1 MKNTSTN
8 LRLPNLTDNENPLV
22 SILIYNYNYGKYL
35 SECFQSALDQ
45 SYPNIEILFSDNASN
60 DNSWDIA
67 IDFQR
72 RYPGR
77 ITIARNRANLGTDL
91 NLQNCWA
98 TQKGRY
104 YVVLGSDDV
113 LHKDFVKVTASLL
126 SEHLDAAYVMTHR
139 YILDKDSNRTE
150 EVPFY
155 DGCYK
160 LIPPSQNGVYM
171 MAAINP
177 SITQICYRT
186 DQARKRSA
194 MGEFGSQFYGT
205 RIMDFRL
212 CMDFPVIYVD
222 APLVGHRI
230 HGENQSLVA
239 DKNLM
244 EILGPYILNLQ
255 FKEMG
260 RISGY
265 KNIEDKFNK
274 SIPKL
279 SKLAL
284 RYSLRAAKRG
294 DIELGLQYW
303 HLSQALYPEISLMTE
318 CSLLGSFLRSGASI
332 NTKEFDA
339 FDSSMDFQRNVAY
352 PPDEPYIKLKMT
364 GI

>member
-1 MKNTSTN
+1 MKDISEDLRFPYRTDTNT
-8 LRLPNLTDNENPLV
+8 PLV
-22 SILIYNYNYGKYL
+22 SILIYNYNYGRYL

-45 SYPNIEILFSDNASN
+45 SYPNIEILFSDNASD
-60 DNSWDIA
+60 DNSWEIA
-67 IDFQR
+67 LDFQR

-77 ITIARNRANLGTDL
+77 ITIARNRSNLGTDL
-91 NLQNCWA
+91 NLQNCFA
-98 TQKGRY
+98 TQLGRY

-113 LHKDFVKVTASLL
+113 LHKDFVKVTTALL
-126 SEHLDAAYVMTHR
+126 TEHFDAAYVMTHR
-139 YILDKDSNRTE
+139 YILDKDGNRTE

-186 DQARKRSA
+186 DQALRRSA

-212 CMDFPVIYVD
+212 CMDFPVVYID

-244 EILGPYILNLQ
+244 EILGPYVLNLQ
-255 FKEMG
+255 FREIG
-260 RISGY
+260 RLYSQ
-265 KNIEDKFNK
+265 NIIEYKFNK
-274 SIPKL
+274 SGQL
-279 SKLAL
+279 LAKLAL

-294 DIELGLQYW
+294 DIDLGLQYW
-303 HLSQALYPEISLMTE
+303 HLSQALYPEIRRTAE
-318 CSLLGSFLRSGASI
+318 CSILGSFFGSEI
-332 NTKEFDA
+332 PKHIKELEII
-339 FDSSMDFQRNVAY
+339 DSSMDFQRKVSY
-352 PPDEPYIKLKMT
+352 PPDEPFIKLDK
-364 GI
+364 IKI

>member
-1 MKNTSTN
+1 MKNKSAD
-8 LRLPNLTDNENPLV
+8 LRLPNRNDTETPLV

-45 SYPNIEILFSDNASN
+45 SYPNIEILFSDNASD

-77 ITIARNRANLGTDL
+77 ITIARNRSNLGTDL
-91 NLQNCWA
+91 NLENCWA
-98 TQKGRY
+98 TQQGMY

-113 LHKDFVKVTASLL
+113 LHEDFVKVTASLL
-126 SEHLDAAYVMTHR
+126 SEHRDAAYVMTHR

-160 LIPPSQNGVYM
+160 LLPPSQNGVYM

-222 APLVGHRI
+222 VPLVGHRI

-255 FKEMG
+255 FKELG
-260 RISGY
+260 RIYGH
-265 KNIEDKFNK
+265 KIIDDKFYK

-279 SKLAL
+279 AKLAL

-294 DIELGLQYW
+294 DIDLGQRYW
-303 HLSQALYPEISLMTE
+303 HLSQALYPEICSTAE
-318 CSLLGSFLRSGASI
+318 CSILGSYFNSVISR
-332 NTKEFDA
+332 NTFEFDD
-339 FDSSMDFQRNVAY
+339 FDSSMDFQRSVAY
-352 PPDEPYIKLKMT
+352 SPDEPYVKLDIKH
-364 GI
+364 

>member
-1 MKNTSTN
+1 MKDTSADF
-8 LRLPNLTDNENPLV
+8 RLPIRTDIDNPLV
-22 SILIYNYNYGKYL
+22 SILIYNYNYGRFL
-35 SECFQSALDQ
+35 SACFQSALDQ
-45 SYPNIEILFSDNASN
+45 SYPNIEILFSDNASD
-60 DNSWDIA
+60 DNSWEIA

-77 ITIARNRANLGTDL
+77 ITIARNRSNLGTDL
-91 NLQNCWA
+91 NLENCWA
-98 TQKGRY
+98 TQQGRY

-113 LHKDFVKVTASLL
+113 LHKDFVKITAGLL
-126 SEHLDAAYVMTHR
+126 TEHPDAAYVMTHR
-139 YILDKDSNRTE
+139 YILDKDGNRTE

-160 LIPPSQNGVYM
+160 LFPPSQNGVYM

-212 CMDFPVIYVD
+212 CMDFPVIYIDV
-222 APLVGHRI
+222 PLVGHRI

-244 EILGPYILNLQ
+244 EILGPYVLNLQ
-255 FKEMG
+255 FKEIG
-260 RISGY
+260 RIYGF
-265 KNIEDKFNK
+265 NIIEDKFNK
-274 SIPKL
+274 SIPRL
-279 SKLAL
+279 AKLAL

-294 DIELGLQYW
+294 DVDLGLQYW
-303 HLSQALYPEISLMTE
+303 HLSQALYPEIRVTTE
-318 CSLLGSFLRSGASI
+318 CSLLGSFFSSEIPMSI
-332 NTKEFDA
+332 TDLGII
-339 FDSSMDFQRNVAY
+339 DSSIDFQRKISY
-352 PPDEPYIKLKMT
+352 PPNEPYTRLGIT
-364 GI
+364 GL